1 MSTPNIPNATE
12 LHAAGAVTG
21 AAGVLGANAVN
32 IVSVVRNGA
41 GDYTITMAQAIAQAT
56 RTIKVQAINAA
67 GRAATVVD
75 TSSTVFEALI
85 WDLAVPGAADSD
97 FYFEVKR
104 RSVP

>member
-1 MSTPNIPNATE
+1 MSTPNIPNAVE
-12 LHAAGAVTG
+12 LHAAGSVTG
-21 AAGVLGANAVN
+21 AGVLGANSVN
-32 IVSVVRNGA
+32 ITGVVRNGA
-41 GDYTITMAQAIAQAT
+41 GDYTVTMAQAIGQAT

-75 TSSTVFEALI
+75 TSATVFEVLT

-97 FYFEVKR
+97 YYFEVRR